1 MENSRARIWALCVG
15 LSADLGR
22 GNTPAVRPWCIL
34 GAHCVTTLENPTQC
48 YEPGN
53 VRYREFL
60 RSMEM
65 PEEFIELHRKTTLPI
80 VWVPLDTAANATV
93 LPQNRNPK

>member
-1 MENSRARIWALCVG
+1 VQYWVRIASQRWKTQRNAMSRE
-15 LSADLGR
+15 
-22 GNTPAVRPWCIL
+22 TF
-34 GAHCVTTLENPTQC
+34 
-48 YEPGN
+48 
-53 VRYREFL
+53 RYREFL